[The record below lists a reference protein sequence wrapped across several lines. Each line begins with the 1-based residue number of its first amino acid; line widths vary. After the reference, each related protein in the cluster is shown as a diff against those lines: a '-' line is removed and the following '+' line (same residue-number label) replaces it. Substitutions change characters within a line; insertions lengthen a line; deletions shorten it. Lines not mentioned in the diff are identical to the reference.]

1 MLNQFSGGELALADL
16 VALQKVLG
24 VSFSDP
30 SLLEQALIHSS
41 YVNENPGLS
50 LISNERLEFFGDAVL
65 GMVVAEELY
74 QILPYLTE
82 GQMTRFRA
90 ALVCRE
96 ALARMAQAIKL
107 GDYLY
112 LGKGED
118 VGGGRRR
125 LVNLAGVMEAVVAAI
140 FLDRGLTIVRD
151 FILKLL
157 ALEMEKVIS
166 QGAVVDYKSELQE
179 LLQARE
185 QQSPAYHLIEAI
197 GPDHDRRFTVE
208 VGLGD
213 RVLGRGSGKSKKAA
227 ESEAACSALARLSPS
242 FTA

>member
-1 MLNQFSGGELALADL
+1 MTDL
-16 VALQKVLG
+16 GALQEVLG

-41 YVNENPGLS
+41 YVNENPGLT
-50 LISNERLEFFGDAVL
+50 LTSNERLEFLGDAVL
-65 GMVVAEELY
+65 GMVVAERLC
-74 QILPYLTE
+74 QKVPHLTE

-96 ALARMAQAIKL
+96 ALARMARSIKL

-112 LGKGED
+112 LGKGEEA
-118 VGGGRRR
+118 GGGRLR
-125 LVNLAGVMEAVVAAI
+125 LVNLAGVLEAVTAAI
-140 FLDRGLTIVRD
+140 FLNCGLTIVRD
-151 FILKLL
+151 FILRLL
-157 ALEMEKVIS
+157 DPELEKVVS

-185 QQSPAYHLIEAI
+185 QQSPTYHLIEAI

-208 VGLGD
+208 VRLGD
-213 RVLGRGSGKSKKAA
+213 RVLGRGSGSGKKVA
-227 ESEAACSALARLSPS
+227 EFEAARSALGKIS
-242 FTA
+242 T